1 MTRAATL
8 RFLCRTVAACA
19 FVCLVSCTTFDKAA
33 EKPLVQYDSPAE
45 PVALRQAVIEVF
57 GGEGFVVVSQV
68 GDPMVF
74 SRPARMAE
82 RLAYQDFSGSEL
94 FARTSVSVSPSATG
108 SRVLLRTLILNR
120 PGTMFE
126 DTHYPVVGT
135 RGYYRRLLERASRQA
150 RGLAE

>member
-8 RFLCRTVAACA
+8 RLLCRTASACA
-19 FVCLVSCTTFDKAA
+19 LVCLVSCTTFDKAG
-33 EKPLVQYDSPAE
+33 EKPLVRCDSPAD
-45 PVALRQAVIEVF
+45 PVAMRQAVIEVF

-82 RLAYQDFSGSEL
+82 RLAYQDLSGSEL
-94 FARTSVSVSPSATG
+94 FARTSVSIIPSATG
-108 SRVLLRTLILNR
+108 SRVLLWTLVLNR
-120 PGTMFE
+120 PGTLFE

-135 RGYYRRLLERASRQA
+135 RSYYRKLLGRASRQA
-150 RGLAE
+150 QWLAE